1 MKTIDYISV
10 GSRIRSARKN
20 LGLSQEQLA
29 ESCNLSVSFMG
40 HIERGSRKMSL
51 ETLVALCEALNVSAD
66 YLLMDDMPENDMVLQ
81 DILFEVK
88 KKGSFHYSKLITI
101 IKALAEIIEKI

>member
-1 MKTIDYISV
+1 MKNLDYIAI
-10 GSRIRSARKN
+10 GNRIRSTRKN
-20 LGLSQEQLA
+20 IGLSQEELA
-29 ESCNLSVSFMG
+29 EECGLSVSFMG

-51 ETLVALCEALNVSAD
+51 ETLVVLCEALNVSAD

-81 DILFEVK
+81 DILCEVK

>member
-1 MKTIDYISV
+1 MNIDYISI
-10 GSRIRSARKN
+10 GSRIRSARTA

-29 ESCNLSVSFMG
+29 EKCNLSTSFIG

-51 ETLVALCEALNVSAD
+51 ETLASLCDALNVSAD
-66 YLLMDDMPENDMVLQ
+66 YLLLDNMPENDMVLGG
-81 DILFEVK
+81 ILNEVR
-88 KKGSFHYSKLITI
+88 KKGSFHYAKLITI